1 MVCAVARLRSH
12 VTMRRSTTTV
22 SQAKAGEK
30 THDDRTYR
38 SSVRDEWKSKSAVF
52 QKHTALGV
60 FRIFPQTKALKTQGV
75 KQPASAPDTE

>member
-1 MVCAVARLRSH
+1 MAGGGWDGLRGGKAE
-12 VTMRRSTTTV
+12 VTCHDEEEH

-30 THDDRTYR
+30 THDGRTYR

-60 FRIFPQTKALKTQGV
+60 FRIFPQTKAL
-75 KQPASAPDTE
+75 